1 MQNQTPPVCA
11 EKVEEFEAAREDLE
25 EICAGAEEYKEFQ
38 LMELYDE
45 IVRMDLTD
53 TTTTYEEFKANILSA
68 Y

>member
-1 MQNQTPPVCA
+1 M
-11 EKVEEFEAAREDLE
+11 ES
-25 EICAGAEEYKEFQ
+25 ICAGAEEYKEFQ